1 MLAAKQALT
10 ALPFNVQ
17 SSATPRR
24 PWGMTVCILTAD
36 TVALCA
42 VVLVLV
48 AVRNILAEPVQW
60 SEIVT
65 FLPFLALTFP
75 AFFVQRLYPSL
86 LMHPAEEMRRVFYSV
101 SAVFLIWAT
110 TAFLWRTGGVYSRA
124 VFLMGWAASSPVI
137 LLSRHLTRCWFGT
150 RAWWGVPAVILGSG
164 PMAQRIVRKL
174 RSGMLG
180 VKVAGVFSENQ
191 ILSWAHDMPPVLGDL
206 SAAPDSAGARIAQ
219 YAIVAI
225 DSKSN
230 VELGWVIEDYC
241 RGFRH
246 VLLVPDMPGVCSLGV
261 TARDIDGELG
271 LELPQKLFHQRSA
284 LAKRAMDCALSLAL
298 VIVLAPLFA
307 LIAAAIKLTSK
318 GPVFYCHPRYGLHGK
333 NFRALKFRTMV
344 AHADRI
350 LADYLV
356 SHAEY
361 TPEWQRNHK
370 LKSDPRITRVGK
382 WLRRASLD
390 ELPQLINVLRGQMSL
405 VGPRPIVKDEI
416 VKYGRGYG
424 LYTRVIP
431 GITGLWQVSGRNNT
445 TYEERVA
452 YDEHYVHNWSVWLDL
467 YILVRTIKTVITAEG
482 AY

>member
-1 MLAAKQALT
+1 MLAAKQALG

-17 SSATPRR
+17 SSVTARR
-24 PWGMTVCILTAD
+24 PWGTAMCILAAD

-42 VVLVLV
+42 VFLILI
-48 AVRNILAEPVQW
+48 AVRDYLEAPFQW
-60 SEIVT
+60 TEIVK
-65 FLPFLALTFP
+65 FLPFLALMFP
-75 AFFVQRLYPSL
+75 ALFVQGLYPGL

-124 VFLMGWAASSPVI
+124 VFLTGWAASSPAI
-137 LLSRHLTRCWFGT
+137 LLSRHATRCWFRNRT
-150 RAWWGVPAVILGSG
+150 WWGVPAVILGSG
-164 PMAQRIVRKL
+164 PMAQRIARKL

-180 VKVAGVFSENQ
+180 VRVAGVFSENQ
-191 ILSWAHDMPPVLGDL
+191 ILTWARDMPPVLGDL
-206 SAAPDSAGARIAQ
+206 SAAPDVAGARVAQ

-271 LELPQKLFHQRSA
+271 LELPQKLFHRRSA
-284 LAKRAMDCALSLAL
+284 LAKRVMDCGLSLIL
-298 VIVLAPLFA
+298 VVILAPLFA

-318 GPVFYCHPRYGLHGK
+318 GPVFYGHLRYGLQGEK
-333 NFRALKFRTMV
+333 FRALKFRTMV
-344 AHADRI
+344 VDADRI

-416 VKYGRGYG
+416 QKYGRGYG

-467 YILVRTIKTVITAEG
+467 YILVRTIKTVVTAEG